1 MFKKLW
7 VLLLAV
13 PLSLMV
19 AHTAYAGSYTVMAND
34 SLYKIGRLFNTTASS
49 IAKANN
55 LSGET
60 IYPGQV
66 LNVPCSTYSVKSGDS
81 LYLISNRHNVTLDSL
96 RKANNKWDNNI
107 YPGQILNIPGTAA
120 SGTQT
125 ATSSV
130 PASSTSKAVIPY
142 TQAELDLLSRLIT
155 AEADGESYVAKVAVG
170 AVVVNRVQDSR
181 FPNSISAVIYQ
192 KDGGYYQFSPVENG
206 WINKPASSDSKRA
219 ALEALQGSDPTNGAL
234 YYFDDSTT
242 NKWIWSKPIAFRTGN
257 MVYSYY

>member
-1 MFKKLW
+1 
-7 VLLLAV
+7 
-13 PLSLMV
+13 
-19 AHTAYAGSYTVMAND
+19 
-34 SLYKIGRLFNTTASS
+34 
-49 IAKANN
+49 
-55 LSGET
+55 
-60 IYPGQV
+60 
-66 LNVPCSTYSVKSGDS
+66 
-81 LYLISNRHNVTLDSL
+81 
-96 RKANNKWDNNI
+96 
-107 YPGQILNIPGTAA
+107 
-120 SGTQT
+120 
-125 ATSSV
+125 
-130 PASSTSKAVIPY
+130 
-142 TQAELDLLSRLIT
+142 LIT